1 MGSEAGAG
9 AVLSHSRNNGL
20 DSARREWPNPG
31 PVSPEPARLLP
42 PEARSEV
49 LRSSGGEDLAGIL
62 RRTEALLV
70 EFLDAESRLPAG
82 EGRDPAALRAT
93 LPLAL
98 PLEGQDAATVLA
110 RLRAVLAATPSTSSW
125 RFLNQLFGGR
135 EPLALAAELLAATA
149 NVSMYTFKAAGAQ
162 VLVENEVLRHMLA
175 KAGFR
180 AGEGCFTPGGS
191 LANLTAMLLAR
202 HRAEPEAREGGLPR
216 RPLTVYTSAEG
227 HYSIRK
233 NAGILGLGRR
243 QVREIGVTED
253 GRMDVREL
261 ERRIGADQAAGL
273 RPMVIVATAGTTV
286 RGAFDPV
293 DELAAVA
300 RRVGAW
306 LHVDGA
312 LGGSMVLSP
321 ESRRLIRGVE
331 QADSFSWNPHKMMG
345 IPLQASV
352 LLVAHRGALA
362 ASLDESA
369 DYLFQ
374 SDLDELNPG
383 HRSLQCGR
391 RCDALK
397 VWAAWQHLGDRGW
410 AERIARQLGLAQR
423 AAELI
428 GADPAFELSE
438 PPPSLNVCFAVRGR
452 PTEAICEQL
461 DREGRLKIG
470 HGAVRGRRVLRL
482 VCVNP
487 ALTEADLLAILREI
501 KAAASR
507 VEPAE

>member
-1 MGSEAGAG
+1 MA
-9 AVLSHSRNNGL
+9 
-20 DSARREWPNPG
+20 
-31 PVSPEPARLLP
+31 
-42 PEARSEV
+42 
-49 LRSSGGEDLAGIL
+49 
-62 RRTEALLV
+62 
-70 EFLDAESRLPAG
+70 EFLEAEPHLPGA
-82 EGRDPAALRAT
+82 ERRDPASLHAT

-98 PLEGQDAATVLA
+98 PHEGRDAATVFA
-110 RLRAVLAATPSTSSW
+110 HLRAVLAATPSTSSW

-135 EPLALAAELLAATA
+135 EPMALAAELLVAGA

-162 VLVENEVLRHMLA
+162 VLVENEVLRHMLDQ
-175 KAGFR
+175 AGFP

-191 LANLTAMLLAR
+191 LANLTALLLAR
-202 HRAEPEAREGGLPR
+202 HQAEPAARDAGMSRGVLA
-216 RPLTVYTSAEG
+216 VYTSAEG

-243 QVREIGVTED
+243 QVREIGVTAD
-253 GRMDVREL
+253 GRMDVADL
-261 ERRIGADQAAGL
+261 ERRIAADRAGGL
-273 RPMVIVATAGTTV
+273 RPMMIVATAGTTV

-293 DELAAVA
+293 DELATVA
-300 RRVGAW
+300 RRHGAW

-312 LGGSMVLSP
+312 LGGSVVLSP
-321 ESRRLIRGVE
+321 EHRRLIRGVE
-331 QADSFSWNPHKMMG
+331 RADSFSWNPHKMMG
-345 IPLQASV
+345 VPLQASV
-352 LLVAHRGALA
+352 LLVARRGALA

-410 AERIARQLGLAQR
+410 AERIARQMALARR

-428 GADPAFELSE
+428 AADPALELSE
-438 PPPSLNVCFAVRGR
+438 PPPSINVCFAVRGR
-452 PTEAICEQL
+452 STEAICEQL
-461 DREGRLKIG
+461 DRGGRLKIG

-487 ALTEADLLAILREI
+487 ALTEADLAAILREI
-501 KAAASR
+501 KAVAGGVAAT
-507 VEPAE
+507 P

>member
-1 MGSEAGAG
+1 MPPR
-9 AVLSHSRNNGL
+9 SRNKGL
-20 DSARREWPNPG
+20 DFAWQGWPNG
-31 PVSPEPARLLP
+31 DAVSPEPARLSP
-42 PEARSEV
+42 PDARSEIP
-49 LRSSGGEDLAGIL
+49 RSSGSEDLAAIL
-62 RRTEALLV
+62 RRTEGLLT
-70 EFLDAESRLPAG
+70 EFLDAEAQLPGAG
-82 EGRDPAALRAT
+82 RRDPAVLRAT

-98 PLEGQDAATVLA
+98 PAEGQEVATVFA
-110 RLRAVLAATPSTSSW
+110 RLREVLAATPSTSSW

-202 HRAEPEAREGGLPR
+202 QRADPEAREDGRLR

-253 GRMDVREL
+253 GRMDVGEL
-261 ERRIGADQAAGL
+261 ERRIEADEAAGL

-300 RRVGAW
+300 RRHGAW

-331 QADSFSWNPHKMMG
+331 LADSFSWNPHKMMG
-345 IPLQASV
+345 VSLPASV

-374 SDLDELNPG
+374 ADVEALNPG

-410 AERIARQLGLAQR
+410 AERIARQLALARR

-428 GADPAFELSE
+428 AADPAFELSE
-438 PPPSLNVCFAVRGR
+438 PPPSVNVCFAVRGR

-461 DREGRLKIG
+461 DRAGRLKIG

-487 ALTEADLLAILREI
+487 ALTERDLGTILREI

-507 VEPAE
+507 VARME